1 MTEKDL
7 TIQNLRRENEALR
20 AAYHEIAEDL
30 VAFGRVDYWLCDEI
44 PTKLHLKYQPQNDG
58 NYENKPCVE
67 CVKEYYFQ
75 KSAEGGKRWQ
85 LKPCESRNTCTVR
98 ANRNG

>member
-1 MTEKDL
+1 MMTEKDL

-67 CVKEYYFQ
+67 CVKEYYFSKNQ
-75 KSAEGGKRWQ
+75 PKEVNDG
-85 LKPCESRNTCTVR
+85 N
-98 ANRNG
+98 